1 MLIAHKTKFRFRL
14 PSNTCINI
22 VQFLLKLVPQKF
34 LNVYST
40 RSQVE
45 KGHFGGLIFL
55 IFAIGIEKFNVR
67 VSFRLEFSY
76 IGLGGGG
83 RVTALIGCAA
93 ASLQLRMVVRGTK
106 DNIIDIKQ

>member
-1 MLIAHKTKFRFRL
+1 MLFLWKFITK
-14 PSNTCINI
+14 
-22 VQFLLKLVPQKF
+22 KF

-45 KGHFGGLIFL
+45 KEHFGGLIFL
-55 IFAIGIEKFNVR
+55 IFAIGIKKINVK

-83 RVTALIGCAA
+83 RLIALIRCAA
-93 ASLQLRMVVRGTK
+93 AS
-106 DNIIDIKQ
+106 